1 RQTHVAVTDDCCN
14 CRAIVRYDH
23 GRGFSS
29 PSADGRAAAPAA
41 GAARPGR
48 GARAGQ
54 GGPARGHRPCGL
66 HGRRRALPRHVLH
79 ARLDAGA
86 DDEPHLPRAAGAGG
100 PGWGRTRHHAPDRGG
115 VRRGVAVPRDG
126 GARPPRRRAALGAP
140 AAPAQGLRG
149 GHSVILSRIYRRP
162 PMRLPWTPLV
172 ALAALLG
179 GGTPARADEVTAFP
193 ADLAKLKRLALAD
206 PEAVPAG
213 IYARRYLET
222 VGLWPA
228 LHDRV
233 VPTLDV
239 RAALAAVES
248 ENVPA
253 GIVYRTDAAL
263 SKRVRVAF
271 EVPR

>member
-1 RQTHVAVTDDCCN
+1 
-14 CRAIVRYDH
+14 
-23 GRGFSS
+23 
-29 PSADGRAAAPAA
+29 
-41 GAARPGR
+41 
-48 GARAGQ
+48 
-54 GGPARGHRPCGL
+54 
-66 HGRRRALPRHVLH
+66 
-79 ARLDAGA
+79 
-86 DDEPHLPRAAGAGG
+86 
-100 PGWGRTRHHAPDRGG
+100 
-115 VRRGVAVPRDG
+115 
-126 GARPPRRRAALGAP
+126 
-140 AAPAQGLRG
+140 
-149 GHSVILSRIYRRP
+149 
-162 PMRLPWTPLV
+162 MRLPWTPLV

-179 GGTPARADEVTAFP
+179 GGPPARGDEVTVFAAASLANVLGEIGKAFEDASGHHVAFNFGGSNDLARQIEAGAPADLFFSADQAQMDRLEKAGLVRPGQRADVLSNQLVVIVPASSTERLSGP

-271 EVPR
+271 EVPRASGPRIWYVLAPVGGAPTPAARALLAELRSARAARVYERHGFVVLAAH